1 MTYSVEEMNLM
12 CIFDHS
18 SRTTLQKELSGA
30 LPYIDDTDMEELM
43 RQCLSYLEQMRDE
56 EFKEIVF
63 EPALDDDGEW
73 EAFLG

>member
-1 MTYSVEEMNLM
+1 
-12 CIFDHS
+12 
-18 SRTTLQKELSGA
+18 
-30 LPYIDDTDMEELM
+30 MEELM

>member
-1 MTYSVEEMNLM
+1 
-12 CIFDHS
+12 
-18 SRTTLQKELSGA
+18 
-30 LPYIDDTDMEELM
+30 MEELM
-43 RQCLSYLEQMRDE
+43 CQCLSHLEQMRDE